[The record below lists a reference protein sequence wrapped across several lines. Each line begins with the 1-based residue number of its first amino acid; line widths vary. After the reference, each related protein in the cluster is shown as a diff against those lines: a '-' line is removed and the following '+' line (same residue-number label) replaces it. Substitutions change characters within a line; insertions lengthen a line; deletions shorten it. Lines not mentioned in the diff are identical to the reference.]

1 MLLLNLSLS
10 FIGIILIIFS
20 IISNFIVIF
29 QNKKYKSLYTNNQLI
44 SGEAVVIGEKQEKE
58 YNNIY
63 KIKYNKTYV
72 YLKIDKKSTI
82 ELNYGDKIKFS
93 GSFIEPK
100 ENKNTGGFNYKNY
113 LKTLKIY
120 GTIKVNK
127 IEILG
132 KEKQNFIL
140 KYAHLIS
147 KKIKEKVNLNLD
159 KEKADILIGILI
171 GDTEEI
177 EEELK
182 ENFRISNI
190 SHVLAVSGMHVTYI
204 IIGINLLFKTKLGK
218 RKLNFIIII
227 VLIFYMFITGFSA
240 SIVRAAIMA
249 ILIIGSKIM
258 YRKNDKYLW

>member
-1 MLLLNLSLS
+1 M
-10 FIGIILIIFS
+10 
-20 IISNFIVIF
+20 
-29 QNKKYKSLYTNNQLI
+29 
-44 SGEAVVIGEKQEKE
+44 
-58 YNNIY
+58 
-63 KIKYNKTYV
+63 
-72 YLKIDKKSTI
+72 
-82 ELNYGDKIKFS
+82 
-93 GSFIEPK
+93 
-100 ENKNTGGFNYKNY
+100 
-113 LKTLKIY
+113 
-120 GTIKVNK
+120 
-127 IEILG
+127 
-132 KEKQNFIL
+132 
-140 KYAHLIS
+140 
-147 KKIKEKVNLNLD
+147 
-159 KEKADILIGILI
+159 I

-258 YRKNDKYLW
+258 YRKNDVWNSIAISLFCILIYNPFLITSMGLQFFLFRNNWNYCFYKNIYVVLENIKITSKKLKYEINKKDTKAIEKIKNILAVTISAQLSIMPIMIYHTNLFSIYFFYN

>member
-1 MLLLNLSLS
+1 M
-10 FIGIILIIFS
+10 
-20 IISNFIVIF
+20 
-29 QNKKYKSLYTNNQLI
+29 
-44 SGEAVVIGEKQEKE
+44 
-58 YNNIY
+58 
-63 KIKYNKTYV
+63 
-72 YLKIDKKSTI
+72 
-82 ELNYGDKIKFS
+82 
-93 GSFIEPK
+93 
-100 ENKNTGGFNYKNY
+100 
-113 LKTLKIY
+113 KTLKIY

-132 KEKQNFIL
+132 KEKQNFIF

-258 YRKNDKYLW
+258 YRKNDVWNSIAISLFCILIYNPFLITSMGLQFSYLGTIGIIVFYKNIYVVLENIKITSKKLKYEINKKKC

>member
-1 MLLLNLSLS
+1 M
-10 FIGIILIIFS
+10 
-20 IISNFIVIF
+20 
-29 QNKKYKSLYTNNQLI
+29 
-44 SGEAVVIGEKQEKE
+44 
-58 YNNIY
+58 
-63 KIKYNKTYV
+63 
-72 YLKIDKKSTI
+72 
-82 ELNYGDKIKFS
+82 
-93 GSFIEPK
+93 
-100 ENKNTGGFNYKNY
+100 
-113 LKTLKIY
+113 
-120 GTIKVNK
+120 
-127 IEILG
+127 
-132 KEKQNFIL
+132 
-140 KYAHLIS
+140 
-147 KKIKEKVNLNLD
+147 
-159 KEKADILIGILI
+159 I

-258 YRKNDKYLW
+258 YRKNDVWNSIAISLFCILIYNPFLITSMGLQFSYLGTIGIIVFIKIFM